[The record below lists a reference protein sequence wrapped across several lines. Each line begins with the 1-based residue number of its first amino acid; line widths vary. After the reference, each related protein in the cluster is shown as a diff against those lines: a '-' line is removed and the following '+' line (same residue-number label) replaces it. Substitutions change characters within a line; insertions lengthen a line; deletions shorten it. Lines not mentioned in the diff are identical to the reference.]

1 MLLGTYWTYDEPM
14 RLGWTW
20 GTALIT
26 RREAVEEVGTLC
38 EDFFMYGEDVE
49 WCLRMRRHGWEIW
62 FCPEAEVLHH
72 GSQSSA
78 RRWQNAERERRVSE
92 GYYRAVALH
101 RGQLYVRVCEPR
113 MLWHVASRGLLPG
126 SKGDRTGL
134 TVGSRK
140 GRTVLETF

>member
-49 WCLRMRRHGWEIW
+49 WCLRMGRHGWEIW

-101 RGQLYVRVCEPR
+101 RGQLYVRCLR
-113 MLWHVASRGLLPG
+113 AANALARGISWLASWF
-126 SKGDRTGL
+126 
-134 TVGSRK
+134 K
-140 GRTVLETF
+140 GRQDGANRRQPQRPDGA